1 LTGPPAGRLVA
12 LLVALLFAFGG
23 IFARLAVLQV
33 ADQSSL
39 VKLGY
44 DQRVHTI
51 VLPAQRGEIT
61 DRTGAPLAL
70 SIDARDIYADP
81 QLVTDPLGEA
91 AKIAPL
97 LGLRPTAVRA
107 ALSGTGS
114 FAYVAR
120 QVDVGVAKQLE
131 AMHLAGLGFIPVP
144 KRTYP
149 AGPLASQVLGFVGV
163 DGTGLAG
170 LENQYNAVLAGTPG
184 ERTREVGANGAPITQ
199 GVDLL
204 KAPVAGRDLV
214 TTLDRQLQYQAE
226 AALEGAVKSNHAKG
240 GTIIVMDP
248 HTGDI
253 LAMASYPTYDPN
265 MFETAKQEAMRNR
278 AVTDAF
284 EPGSVNKTIT
294 ASVAVQEHTVS
305 VDQRFTV
312 PWTLRVGPFTI
323 HDSHPHGLE
332 QMTLGDIVA
341 QSSNIGAVEVAR
353 TIGSNL
359 MASYLARFGFGQPT
373 GLGFPGETAGV
384 VPGLASWTNATLATV
399 AYGQGL
405 TVSPLQMASVYAT
418 IANRGTWVQ
427 PRLVKGTVDGNGTFL
442 AAPASPTR
450 SVVSPATASTV
461 TQMLSM
467 VVQDGT
473 GLAAQI
479 PGYQVAGKTGT
490 ALVADPNGGYY
501 RNRYVASFIGFLPA
515 SDPQVVVAAVIDEP
529 STIYGGVAAA
539 PLFQHVAQ
547 YAIQRLGIAPGHDVP
562 LPPSAILHR

>member
-1 LTGPPAGRLVA
+1 
-12 LLVALLFAFGG
+12 
-23 IFARLAVLQV
+23 
-33 ADQSSL
+33 
-39 VKLGY
+39 
-44 DQRVHTI
+44 
-51 VLPAQRGEIT
+51 
-61 DRTGAPLAL
+61 
-70 SIDARDIYADP
+70 
-81 QLVTDPLGEA
+81 
-91 AKIAPL
+91 
-97 LGLRPTAVRA
+97 
-107 ALSGTGS
+107 
-114 FAYVAR
+114 
-120 QVDVGVAKQLE
+120 
-131 AMHLAGLGFIPVP
+131 
-144 KRTYP
+144 
-149 AGPLASQVLGFVGV
+149 
-163 DGTGLAG
+163 
-170 LENQYNAVLAGTPG
+170 
-184 ERTREVGANGAPITQ
+184 
-199 GVDLL
+199 
-204 KAPVAGRDLV
+204 
-214 TTLDRQLQYQAE
+214 
-226 AALEGAVKSNHAKG
+226 
-240 GTIIVMDP
+240 MDP

-265 MFETAKQEAMRNR
+265 AFATANQEAMRNR

-305 VDQRFTV
+305 VNQRFTV

-341 QSSNIGAVEVAR
+341 QSSNIGAVMVAR
-353 TIGSNL
+353 TIGSSL
-359 MASYLARFGFGQPT
+359 LASYLAKFGFGRPT

-418 IANRGTWVQ
+418 IANGGTWVQ
-427 PRLVKGTVDGNGTFL
+427 PRLVRGTVDGDGTFL
-442 AAPASPTR
+442 AAPASPAR
-450 SVVSPATASTV
+450 SVVSAATASTV

-490 ALVADPNGGYY
+490 ALISDPNGGYY

-529 STIYGGVAAA
+529 TTIYGGVAAA

-547 YAIQRLGIAPGHDVP
+547 YAIQRLGIAPGQDVP

>member
-1 LTGPPAGRLVA
+1 

-70 SIDARDIYADP
+70 SIDARDVYADP

-91 AKIAPL
+91 AKIAPV

-131 AMHLAGLGFIPVP
+131 AMHLPGLGFIPVP
-144 KRTYP
+144 TRTYP

-184 ERTREVGANGAPITQ
+184 ERTQEVGANGAPITQ